1 MCAIPGQ
8 VESKAEVEATGEATA
23 WRLPHTL
30 ALVFGVLCLVALLG
44 SLAPGGTYLRD
55 EAGRVLPGTFSYDA
69 EPTGTRGWA
78 LILAIFLAPVRGL
91 VASADVAAFV
101 LLVGGTFG
109 ILERSGALEAGV
121 VSVVGRLQGR
131 SALLIPASM
140 LAFAVGGAVFGMSEE
155 VIPFVLLFVPLMR
168 ALGYPPIIA
177 AAVPLVG
184 AGVGFAGAMLN
195 PFTVGV
201 AQAIA
206 GLPPMSGWAYRTFVW
221 AVCCVVGIVYVQRM
235 AQQLREPVTPEQGEA
250 KLELA
255 SISAAQLL
263 VLVLFAGTIVL
274 IGVGVWRWAWYVEEI
289 AAAFLALGIVA
300 TVVLRLDSHR
310 ACEAFVHGSA
320 QLLPAALVIGIAR
333 GIVLLAADMRVL
345 DTLLSW
351 AAEGMQGLSPFVCVT
366 GMFGFQS
373 AFNVLVPSGSGQAA
387 LTMPIMA
394 PLSDL
399 VGLNRQIAVL
409 AFQLGDGFTNLIT
422 PTSAVLLG
430 SLHAAGVSYSEWLRR
445 TWALQLWL
453 FGAAVLLLWGALATG
468 FG

>member
-1 MCAIPGQ
+1 MS
-8 VESKAEVEATGEATA
+8 ESESTESTEPAA

-44 SLAPGGTYLRD
+44 SLAPGGSYLRD

-69 EPTGTRGWA
+69 EPSGTRGWP
-78 LILAIFLAPVRGL
+78 LLLAIFLAPVRGI
-91 VASADVAAFV
+91 VAAADIAAFV

-121 VSVVGRLQGR
+121 AHLVGRLQDR
-131 SALLIPASM
+131 ARLLIPVSM
-140 LAFAVGGAVFGMSEE
+140 LAFAVAGAVFGMSEE

-168 ALGYPPIIA
+168 SLGYPPIIA

-206 GLPPMSGWAYRTFVW
+206 GLPPMSGWGYRTFVW
-221 AVCCVVGIVYVQRM
+221 VVCCVIGIVYVQRL
-235 AQQLREPVTPEQGEA
+235 AARVRVAPSKQDAAIEVVPVTLAQG
-250 KLELA
+250 
-255 SISAAQLL
+255 L
-263 VLVLFAGTIVL
+263 VLLLFAATIVM
-274 IGVGVWRWAWYVEEI
+274 IGVGVWRWEWYVEEI
-289 AAAFLALGIVA
+289 AATFLALGIVA
-300 TVVLRLDSHR
+300 ALALRLDSH
-310 ACEAFVHGSA
+310 ATCDAFVRGA
-320 QLLPAALVIGIAR
+320 GQLLPAALVIGLAR

-345 DTLLSW
+345 DTVLYGASD
-351 AAEGMQGLSPFVCVT
+351 AMQGLGPHLSVA
-366 GMFGFQS
+366 GMFAFQS
-373 AFNVLVPSGSGQAA
+373 LFNVLVPSGSGQAA

-399 VGLNRQIAVL
+399 IGLNRQIAVL

-430 SLHAAGVSYSEWLRR
+430 SLQAAGVSFAEWVRR
-445 TWALQLWL
+445 FWALQLWL
-453 FGAAVLLLWGALATG
+453 FGAGVGVLWIALAVG
-468 FG
+468 FGG